1 MGVPEA
7 DAEELA
13 CETLFSVSSHIQ
25 TFQHGGRAK
34 LTTWIFE
41 IAKNKAFDFHRQQES
56 EPTEVAFA
64 DGVPHSV
71 TAGQCAGRNAHYVSW
86 LREQF
91 ADIEESDQQLLL
103 WRADGVPY
111 QQIAGWM
118 GITEGAARTR
128 HSRLQGRLI
137 AAAKA
142 MTMEA
147 DSG

>member
-13 CETLFSVSSHIQ
+13 CETLFSVSSRIQ
-25 TFQHGGRAK
+25 SFQHGGRAK

-41 IAKNKAFDFHRQQES
+41 IAKNKAIDFHRNQQLG
-56 EPTEVAFA
+56 PTEVAFT
-64 DGVPHSV
+64 DGVPHS
-71 TAGQCAGRNAHYVSW
+71 APGKCAGRNAHYLTW

-91 ADIEESDQQLLL
+91 ANVEESDQQLLL

-128 HSRLQGRLI
+128 HSRLQARLI
-137 AAAKA
+137 AASKA

-147 DSG
+147 DNG